1 MQERREAVSSYRLPD
16 DTPTPSFAARPRAG
30 LSSRIVIYRR
40 PVASRAQGDNELTEL
55 VRRVVV
61 EQVALMLGRSPEEI
75 DPEA

>member
-1 MQERREAVSSYRLPD
+1 MGARRRSRPGLRR
-16 DTPTPSFAARPRAG
+16 AARAG

-40 PVASRAQGDNELTEL
+40 PVASRAQGDDELTEL